1 MCYVHTLTHLNVAL
15 HSFSRLD
22 QSHRTLFGVSIES
35 IRSNQCLGAFIWFV
49 LEFRILVV
57 FYCFFSPLLSVFL
70 SLIHSLIVFLASHRS
85 INEEVKT
92 YLSSKE
98 GSKSIPTATLFPVS
112 SSHLKICLMRTSD
125 ENRWLLSN
133 VHWFGVAFQQLTIN
147 SLRMWNLLLN
157 FHLKYLKSAL
167 FKWNPNT
174 LRSN

>member
-1 MCYVHTLTHLNVAL
+1 MLRTYSYTFKCCFALFLSTWSISSNVFRRFNRKHPIKSVLGRVHLICVGIPYTCRFLL
-15 HSFSRLD
+15 
-22 QSHRTLFGVSIES
+22 I
-35 IRSNQCLGAFIWFV
+35 
-49 LEFRILVV
+49 
-57 FYCFFSPLLSVFL
+57 FFSP
-70 SLIHSLIVFLASHRS
+70 SLCLPFSYSLIVFLASHRS

>member
-1 MCYVHTLTHLNVAL
+1 MLRTYSYTFKCCFALFLSTWSISSNIIRRFNRKHPIKSVLGRVHLICVGIPYTCRLLLIVFSL
-15 HSFSRLD
+15 SLCLSFS
-22 QSHRTLFGVSIES
+22 
-35 IRSNQCLGAFIWFV
+35 
-49 LEFRILVV
+49 
-57 FYCFFSPLLSVFL
+57 
-70 SLIHSLIVFLASHRS
+70 HSLIVFLASHRS

-157 FHLKYLKSAL
+157 FHLEYLKSAL